1 MIKHRDRNM
10 DFIMDQVHN
19 TGYVVKPDTGYR
31 GQLTHIHIDSLFEQ
45 RKEKRPV
52 EVDLP
57 KFNISYTVDLKKP
70 LQKLGM
76 EDMFDERIAD
86 FSGITERHRL
96 AVDQVQHEAVVKVDE
111 EGTEAAAATAVSA
124 AVWTSGA
131 LYSEPVRFIVN
142 RPFIFFIRDKPTGM
156 LLFVG
161 KVVDPTD

>member
-1 MIKHRDRNM
+1 MN
-10 DFIMDQVHN
+10 
-19 TGYVVKPDTGYR
+19 
-31 GQLTHIHIDSLFEQ
+31 
-45 RKEKRPV
+45 
-52 EVDLP
+52 LP

-76 EDMFDERIAD
+76 EDMFNDRNAD
-86 FSGITERHRL
+86 FSRITERHRL

-131 LYSEPVRFIVN
+131 LYSEPVKFIVN